1 MQATQRRFEPSV
13 IERLFAAPHRFQ
25 FFQAVRMIEL
35 WFRRNGVPH
44 ERAVSDFLRFAN
56 RTALGFPASEIER
69 IEAFPADQ
77 ADQADGATVAGMER
91 ALSSGRMKYV
101 CLTPTF
107 MGFLGGSGALPAHY
121 TERIA
126 RHQLEQRDDGP
137 RAFLDAFST
146 RSLALFYQAWSKYRL
161 AFQYE
166 AGRRDKFL
174 PLLLSLSGLGFRS
187 LRERLQ
193 EVDGRGVRDESL
205 GHFAGALR
213 HRPASAFYM
222 QRVLGEYFS
231 VPLQIEQFVGSWYN
245 VPPEHQTMLGSTNSA
260 LGTAMAGARVW
271 QRDLRMRLRIGPLPM
286 RDFEQFLPGAKA
298 SQALSRMLGM
308 FSGSALEYEIQLV
321 LRAEDVR
328 GLGLAA
334 DRDGGRLGWD
344 SFIST
349 APETR
354 DRADICYEISV
365 H

>member
-1 MQATQRRFEPSV
+1 MQAAQRRFEPSV

-35 WFRRNGVPH
+35 WFRRNGVAH
-44 ERAVSDFLRFAN
+44 ERAVCDFLRFAN
-56 RTALGFPASEIER
+56 RTALGFPASEIED
-69 IEAFPADQ
+69 IEAFPRTED
-77 ADQADGATVAGMER
+77 DSVAGMEQ
-91 ALSSGRMKYV
+91 ALRSGKMKYV
-101 CLTPTF
+101 RLTPTF

-126 RHQLEQRDDGP
+126 RHQVEQRDEGP

-174 PLLLSLSGLGFRS
+174 PLLLSLSGVGFRS
-187 LRERLQ
+187 LRERLV

-205 GHFAGALR
+205 GHFAAALS
-213 HRPASAFYM
+213 HRPASALYM
-222 QRVLGEYFS
+222 QQVLGEYFS
-231 VPLQIEQFVGSWYN
+231 VPLAIEQFVGQWYD
-245 VPPEHQTMLGSTNSA
+245 VPREHQTMLGSTNSA
-260 LGTAMAGARVW
+260 LGTAMAGQRVW

-286 RDFEQFLPGAKA
+286 CDFEQFLPGARA

-308 FSGSALEYEIQLV
+308 FTGSALEYEIQLV

-328 GLGLAA
+328 GLGLSP
-334 DRDGGRLGWD
+334 DREGGRLGWD
-344 SFIST
+344 SFVST
-349 APETR
+349 EPETE
-354 DRADICYEISV
+354 DRADICYELAV

>member
-35 WFRRNGVPH
+35 WFKRNGVPP

-56 RTALGFPASEIER
+56 RTVLGFPASEIED
-69 IEAFPADQ
+69 IDTWPPQDQGSVADM
-77 ADQADGATVAGMER
+77 GR
-91 ALSSGRMKYV
+91 ALRSGELKYV
-101 CLTPTF
+101 RLTPTF
-107 MGFLGGSGALPAHY
+107 MGFLGGSGSMPAHY

-126 RHQLEQRDDGP
+126 RHQAEQRDEGP

-146 RSLALFYQAWSKYRL
+146 RSLGLFYQAWSKYRL

-174 PLLLSLSGLGFRS
+174 PLLMSLAGLGFPS
-187 LRERLQ
+187 LRERLLQ
-193 EVDGRGVRDESL
+193 ADGGGIHDESL

-213 HRPASAFYM
+213 QRPASAFYM
-222 QRVLGEYFS
+222 QRVLGDYFS
-231 VPLQIEQFVGSWYN
+231 VPLQIEQFVGSWYD
-245 VPPEHQTMLGSTNSA
+245 VPREHQTVLGATNSA
-260 LGTAMAGARVW
+260 LGSAMAGARVW

-286 RDFEQFLPGAKA
+286 ADFEQFLPGAVG

-308 FSGSALEYEIQLV
+308 FTGSALEYEIQLV

-328 GLGLAA
+328 GVDLGTQ
-334 DRDGGRLGWD
+334 RSGGRLGWD
-344 SFIST
+344 SFV
-349 APETR
+349 ATR
-354 DRADICYEISV
+354 VQTQDRADICYEIKL